1 MSKKL
6 FIETLGCQMN
16 VRDSEHMIAELNA
29 KEPYEITENAEE
41 ADLIIINTCSVRE
54 RPVHKLFS
62 ELGAFNKTKK
72 EGAKIGVAGCTAS
85 HLGKDI
91 IKRAPYV
98 NFVLGARNVSKIGE
112 VVEKD
117 KSVEIDINYDES
129 DFAFKDFRS
138 SPFKAFINISIGCD
152 KSCTFC
158 IVPKTRGDEISIPV
172 ELIIREAE
180 KAVASGAK
188 EIFLLGQNV
197 NNYGRRFS
205 GEHEKVNFTELLR
218 RVSKIEGLE
227 RIRFTSPHP
236 LHMDDE
242 FIEEFA
248 KNPKICKSMH
258 VPLQS
263 GSTPILKEMK
273 RGYSQEW
280 FLNRTAKLREMVPDV
295 SISTDIIVGFPGESD
310 EDFEETMKV
319 AKEAEFEQMFSFKYS
334 PRPLTEAAEYTNVVD
349 GEVASERLHR
359 LQAFQD
365 TIVDKVMH
373 SQVGKI
379 HEVYFEELRA
389 EGYVAGRSSN
399 NFLVKV
405 KGSEELL
412 GQIVDVKITAAARM
426 SLTGELL
433 A

>member
-29 KEPYEITENAEE
+29 KEPYELTTNSEE

-62 ELGAFNKTKK
+62 ELGVFNKKKK

-98 NFVLGARNVSKIGE
+98 NFVLGARNVSKIAE

-138 SPFKAFINISIGCD
+138 SHFKAFINISIGCD

-158 IVPKTRGDEISIPV
+158 IVPKTRGDEISIPADLIVKEV
-172 ELIIREAE
+172 E
-180 KAVASGAK
+180 KSVATGVK
-188 EIFLLGQNV
+188 EVFLLGQNV

-205 GEHEKVNFTELLR
+205 GEHAKVNFTQLLR
-218 RVSKIEGLE
+218 MVSGIVGLE

-248 KNPKICKSMH
+248 SNPKICKSMH

-263 GSTPILKEMK
+263 GSTEILKEMK
-273 RGYSQEW
+273 RGYTQEW
-280 FLNRTAKLREMVPDV
+280 FLNRVAKLREMAPGV

-310 EDFEETMKV
+310 ADFAETMKV
-319 AKEAEFEQMFSFKYS
+319 AAEAKFEQMFSFKYS
-334 PRPLTEAAEYTNVVD
+334 PRPHTEAAEYTNAVD
-349 GEVASERLHR
+349 GEVASARLHQ
-359 LQAFQD
+359 LQDFQD
-365 TIVDKVMH
+365 TIVDTVM
-373 SQVGKI
+373 SAQVGKV
-379 HEVYFEELRA
+379 HQVYFEELRA
-389 EGYVAGRSSN
+389 EGFVSGRSDN

-412 GQIVDVKITAAARM
+412 GQVLPVKIISSARM
-426 SLTGELL
+426 SLMGELL

>member
-29 KEPYEITENAEE
+29 KEDYELTQDFTE

-62 ELGAFNKTKK
+62 ELGVFNKKKK

-112 VVEKD
+112 VVNKD
-117 KSVEIDINYDES
+117 KAVEVDIDYDES

-158 IVPKTRGDEISIPV
+158 IVPKTRGDEISIPT
-172 ELIIREAE
+172 ELIVKEVQ
-180 KAVASGAK
+180 KAVGSGAK

-218 RVSKIEGLE
+218 RVSAVDGVE

-248 KNPKICKSMH
+248 SNPKICKSMH

-263 GSTPILKEMK
+263 GSTELLKAMK

-280 FLNRTAKLREMVPDV
+280 FLNRVEKLRKMVPDV

-310 EDFEETMKV
+310 ADFDETMKV
-319 AKEAEFEQMFSFKYS
+319 VREVEFEQMFSFVYS
-334 PRPLTEAAEYTNVVD
+334 PRPLTEAAEYTDVVD
-349 GEVASERLHR
+349 PEVASERLKQ

-365 TIVDKVMH
+365 TILDKIMQR
-373 SQVGKI
+373 QVGKTYD
-379 HEVYFEELRA
+379 VYFEELRA
-389 EGYVAGRSSN
+389 DGYVAGRSSN
-399 NFLVKV
+399 NFLVKI

-412 GQIVDVKITAAARM
+412 GRIVDVKITKAARM
-426 SLTGELL
+426 HLEGELL